1 MGTVLALILLFA
13 APESVQ
19 ELERTLTKNSKLP
32 YEQWPREKAISALGR
47 IGSVDSTRLL
57 IKMLSDPFAHQ
68 RDNAVS
74 ALIQLKRKQ
83 PKERAAA
90 LRLLTKAVGGSR
102 NAGVRGHLATALG
115 LIGDA
120 TAASPLGSALA
131 KESDAAAADAMATAL
146 GRLGGA
152 VSAIA
157 LHKAA
162 ESRPV
167 ARASS
172 IRALGWLQG
181 NAEGEAEFI
190 RKFEKD
196 RDDAVSAAVIE
207 ALVRLKATEWPT
219 EPLGERSGT
228 VLGLSLPRMADPV
241 VARRLAGTL
250 LQQTSWRVRSATLT
264 GIEERRES
272 ALLPLL
278 VDRLER
284 ERGRLR
290 QDVWLALRRL
300 TGKDVPPDPEQWRAL
315 GALEV
320 SDEPTQAAPKEGER
334 RTVGY
339 FGLPVVSE
347 RIAFVF
353 DVSGSMRDDG
363 KMDLAREHFGRTAKK
378 LGAAQSYDLFAYR
391 YLLDYPPRPK
401 LERAFGKLR
410 SGRAK
415 AASAWLKKQPA
426 RGGGAIYDAL
436 VAAMDDPEVDT
447 IYLLSDGVPSYGSVK
462 RDYRVLQEVRRHN
475 HWRRVAI
482 HTILLGKKGTD
493 KKFMLALAT
502 QNGGQAVDADGR
514 PLR

>member
-1 MGTVLALILLFA
+1 MGTALALLLLFA

-57 IKMLSDPFAHQ
+57 INLLNDPFAHQ

-74 ALIQLKRKQ
+74 ALIQLKRKE
-83 PKERAAA
+83 PKDRAAS

-102 NAGVRGHLATALG
+102 KAGVRRHLATALG

-120 TAASPLGSALA
+120 TAASSLGSALA

-167 ARASS
+167 ARACS
-172 IRALGWLQG
+172 IRALGWLR
-181 NAEGEAEFI
+181 GEAGFI

-196 RDDAVSAAVIE
+196 RDDAVRAAVIE
-207 ALVRLKATEWPT
+207 ALVRLKATDWPT
-219 EPLGERSGT
+219 EPLGERSGI

-278 VDRLER
+278 VDCLER
-284 ERGRLR
+284 ERGRLG

-320 SDEPTQAAPKEGER
+320 SDAPTQAAPKEGET

-363 KMDLAREHFGRTAKK
+363 KMDLAREHFAGTAKK

-410 SGRAK
+410 TGRAK

-436 VAAMDDPEVDT
+436 VAALDDPEVDT